1 MEELSP
7 IQIRILCLLA
17 SGKSK
22 KEISD
27 ITEVSSATIDRL
39 SKNHNFKSK
48 LREITTSIY
57 DAALAELCNGAVV
70 AAIELNKIIED
81 PDTPAK
87 IKISAISTL
96 FTHAGKAKEFILQE
110 RLEKIELLLNETN
123 VVEITTN

>member
-1 MEELSP
+1 MDELTP
-7 IQIRILCLLA
+7 LQIRILCLLA

-39 SKNHNFKSK
+39 SKNLTFKSK
-48 LREITTSIY
+48 LREITTSVY
-57 DAALAELCNGAVV
+57 DAALSELCNGAII
-70 AAIELNKIIED
+70 AAVELNKIIED

-96 FTHAGKAKEFILQE
+96 FTHASKAKDFVLQD
-110 RLEKIELLLNETN
+110 RLEKIEILLNEDN
-123 VVEITTN
+123 VIEVTPN